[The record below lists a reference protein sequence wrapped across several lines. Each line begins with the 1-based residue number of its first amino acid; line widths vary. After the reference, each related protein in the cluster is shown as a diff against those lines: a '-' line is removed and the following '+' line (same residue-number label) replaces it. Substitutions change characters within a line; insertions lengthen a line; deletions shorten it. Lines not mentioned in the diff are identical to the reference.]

1 MSIGTCGQ
9 AKVPPSAADLRKK
22 YLENIEKMVAAQE
35 KYAVYT
41 AEIRAVDGDGGLSL
55 PAIALAPGR
64 IAYDTAAAAA
74 AADADENL
82 RDLGSLWSVAWG
94 PSPLSF
100 LHRTAARALL
110 AAAEAGAVRVPLLH
124 MMCSCVLLPSPSFFF
139 HFCLGVRA
147 ARRRCVTPSS

>member
-1 MSIGTCGQ
+1 
-9 AKVPPSAADLRKK
+9 VPPSAADLRKK

-35 KYAVYT
+35 KYATYT
-41 AEIRAVDGDGGLSL
+41 AEIRAVDDDGRGLSL

-64 IAYDTAAAAA
+64 IAFDTAAAAA

-82 RDLGSLWSVAWG
+82 RELGSLWSVAWG

-110 AAAEAGAVRVPLLH
+110 AAAEAGAVRVSPLHL
-124 MMCSCVLLPSPSFFF
+124 MCSCVLTSLLP
-139 HFCLGVRA
+139 H
-147 ARRRCVTPSS
+147 SSSLLPWG

>member
-1 MSIGTCGQ
+1 M
-9 AKVPPSAADLRKK
+9 PPSAADLRKK

-35 KYAVYT
+35 KYATYS

-64 IAYDTAAAAA
+64 VAFDTAAAAA

-82 RDLGSLWSVAWG
+82 RELGSLWSVAWG

-110 AAAEAGAVRVPLLH
+110 AAASNEAGAVRVPPLDLH
-124 MMCSCVLLPSPSFFF
+124 FLCSCVPTSLHLSW
-139 HFCLGVRA
+139 G
-147 ARRRCVTPSS
+147 

>member
-1 MSIGTCGQ
+1 M
-9 AKVPPSAADLRKK
+9 KVPPSAADLRKK

-41 AEIRAVDGDGGLSL
+41 AEIRAVDGDDSGLSL

-64 IAYDTAAAAA
+64 VAFDTAAAAA

-82 RDLGSLWSVAWG
+82 REMGSLWSVAWG

-110 AAAEAGAVRVPLLH
+110 AAAEAGAVRVPPLRL
-124 MMCSCVLLPSPSFFF
+124 MCSCVLTSLLPHSSFSSG
-139 HFCLGVRA
+139 LGVRA
-147 ARRRCVTPSS
+147 ARRRCGTPS